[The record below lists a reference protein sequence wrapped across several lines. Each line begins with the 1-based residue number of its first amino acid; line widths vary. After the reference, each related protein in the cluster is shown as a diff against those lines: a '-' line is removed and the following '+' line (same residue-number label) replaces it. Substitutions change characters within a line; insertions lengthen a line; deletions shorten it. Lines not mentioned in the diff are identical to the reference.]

1 MQRFEECYKSLKSED
16 DLANSFDEIVLLIVA
31 KIEI

>member
-1 MQRFEECYKSLKSED
+1 MQISEECYKSLKSED
-16 DLANSFDEIVLLIVA
+16 DLANSFDEIVLLMVT